1 MNGLFPLYCSACINA
16 IFLYF
21 TGDYAYSKC
30 LRTSPFSC
38 QCEENPGLNFD
49 ICLKRPNGLYEWPGR
64 RWSPYFI
71 KCVDARTIPSEC
83 TGASMI
89 YDAMHNNCNIIF
101 EVLNLAYNLSL
112 NLHIPESLAHIYE
125 TSKPRVPASSS
136 VEWKDVDSSALMQ
149 YSIPKTASKQ
159 WPDKSEL
166 VSRVSEIQKASIF
179 TVSRSNSEIYFDQ
192 SSTRLTNNGD
202 GNSILETS
210 FSTKLYYPTALPSSE
225 NEFSHYTNSVSA
237 HLDHSHS
244 HQISTLRLNE
254 GDHSNDV
261 TLVTMDT
268 HMTSINSGF
277 ISTETIQPS
286 FPHTSTSVYGS
297 TFGDNVSHTDEQ
309 MSIETGKLNIQA
321 TSTLGNE
328 VPTNRESSL
337 SGHLLLNQQ
346 STELES
352 FQNTKLFSTH
362 LNKTKPVYFSS
373 VLIPSKQDYSASL
386 GGNDIK
392 WSDIYRTTSNKF
404 TDAPEH
410 FTPSLKVTLNSLKA
424 TLNSQTTSV
433 ISQWIQL
440 PLHNHTP
447 VTFSETRLFSFS
459 QTSVDISS
467 LSSTSEESFDS
478 VNNLGVNTKITT
490 LHTST
495 DVYSANTA
503 SFDSSYEES
512 KYAVFATSISTDIE
526 KVSASRLLSE
536 THFVFSETESSF
548 KSHFTF
554 KTGGLANSL
563 HSLYAPDVLS
573 SPFIYHSRTGN
584 IHVSTFLTEHITKRL
599 SPTQTK
605 EGIDIIP
612 TLQTQIESNQPI
624 MFPTQ
629 SGIKPKVHTSMSPG
643 TIDFKSSLLITKTTP
658 MSLFPTQIH
667 TKQLFS
673 DVTMSPIVS
682 PSFVLSERTTK
693 LTSNPVRIETRQFT
707 STFSQANHL
716 SVLPS
721 HDKSR
726 ELSSMELKSTTTL
739 LSSFSADT
747 LSKPVFLISTRT
759 LPSSLPAFQTQ
770 AQSKPPSE
778 HSSKST
784 IKPLTS
790 VQIQT
795 TRSPVLLSSMPD
807 MINQLSLITTQLE
820 SKQVPSSQMQTP
832 TKLTRVPT
840 RTVTKLEL
848 LHPTDSSITT
858 LPSLT
863 RQSSVQTSTVTKL
876 LFSIQK
882 PTFINPNF
890 SKSMQSMSK
899 SFSEETKQTIAT
911 QFHLLQTQTTGSRSA
926 SEEMVN
932 AFYPSTITLPPL
944 KTKGLQTS
952 FKTASF
958 ESSASYID
966 SSILYDT
973 PKASFISSKTSL
985 NIKPSVTSHFMDNS
999 RKDSVSNKFLLK
1011 DTDETSAFRLSVT
1024 DAFEIRTI
1032 SESIIQ
1038 TSFENYEHI
1047 SATSSQLYSE
1057 TSIPDNDIMS
1067 FSDLAV
1073 FTRQSRRVSSIVSYL
1088 QTATVL
1094 ATPSI
1099 NTDNLSSNIFIAS
1112 SDTQTSLP
1120 DLDYTTFIIA
1130 MSVGIGGIILLAI
1143 FAALI
1148 ACVCRSKHRRG
1159 VTRFDTISS

>member
-1 MNGLFPLYCSACINA
+1 MMNGLFPLYCIA

-30 LRTSPFSC
+30 LRTSPLSC
-38 QCEENPGLNFD
+38 QCEEKPNLNFD

-112 NLHIPESLAHIYE
+112 HLHIPESLAHMYE

-136 VEWKDVDSSALMQ
+136 VEWRDVASSELMQ
-149 YSIPKTASKQ
+149 YSIPETASKQ
-159 WPDKSEL
+159 WLDNIEL
-166 VSRVSEIQKASIF
+166 VSRVSEIQKSSIF
-179 TVSRSNSEIYFDQ
+179 MVSRSYLDIYFDQ
-192 SSTRLTNNGD
+192 SSTRITNNAD

-210 FSTKLYYPTALPSSE
+210 FSTKLYYPTTLTSSE
-225 NEFSHYTNSVSA
+225 KEFSHTNSVSA

-244 HQISTLRLNE
+244 HQISTLRLIE
-254 GDHSNDV
+254 GDHSKDL

-268 HMTSINSGF
+268 HMTSINYGF
-277 ISTETIQPS
+277 ISTDTIQPS
-286 FPHTSTSVYGS
+286 FPHTLTSVYGNA
-297 TFGDNVSHTDEQ
+297 FGDSVLHTDEQ
-309 MSIETGKLNIQA
+309 MSIETRKLNVQA
-321 TSTLGNE
+321 TSTLVNE
-328 VPTNRESSL
+328 VPTNIESSI
-337 SGHLLLNQQ
+337 SGQLFLNQQ

-352 FQNTKLFSTH
+352 FLHTKRLSTH
-362 LNKTKPVYFSS
+362 LNETEPVYFSG
-373 VLIPSKQDYSASL
+373 VLISTKQDYSALL
-386 GGNDIK
+386 GGNDTK
-392 WSDIYRTTSNKF
+392 WSDIYHTASNEL
-404 TDAPEH
+404 TDTPEH
-410 FTPSLKVTLNSLKA
+410 FTPSLKETP
-424 TLNSQTTSV
+424 NSQTTSA

-447 VTFSETRLFSFS
+447 VTSLESRLSIFTS
-459 QTSVDISS
+459 TSVDISS
-467 LSSTSEESFDS
+467 VSSTSEQSFDS

-490 LHTST
+490 LHTFI
-495 DVYSANTA
+495 DVYSANIA
-503 SFDSSYEES
+503 SIDSTYEES
-512 KYAVFATSISTDIE
+512 KYAVLATMISTDIE
-526 KVSASRLLSE
+526 NVSTSPPLSE
-536 THFVFSETESSF
+536 THFVFSETESNF
-548 KSHFTF
+548 KTHFTLQ
-554 KTGGLANSL
+554 TGGLAKSL
-563 HSLYAPDVLS
+563 HSLYAPDVPS
-573 SPFIYHSRTGN
+573 SPFTYQSRTGN
-584 IHVSTFLTEHITKRL
+584 IHVSTFLTENITKRL
-599 SPTQTK
+599 FPSQAK

-612 TLQTQIESNQPI
+612 IQLESNQHI

-643 TIDFKSSLLITKTTP
+643 TVDFKSSLMINTTTP

-682 PSFVLSERTTK
+682 PSFILSERTTK
-693 LTSNPVRIETRQFT
+693 LTSNPVRIETPQFT
-707 STFSQANHL
+707 STTSEAKYI

-721 HDKSR
+721 QNKSR

-747 LSKPVFLISTRT
+747 LSKPVFLISTQT
-759 LPSSLPAFQTQ
+759 LPLSLPAFQTQ

-784 IKPLTS
+784 IKPFTS

-795 TRSPVLLSSMPD
+795 TRSPSLLSSMPD
-807 MINQLSLITTQLE
+807 VITTQLE
-820 SKQVPSSQMQTP
+820 TKHAASIQMQT
-832 TKLTRVPT
+832 TAKLIGVPSQ
-840 RTVTKLEL
+840 TVTKLEL
-848 LHPTDSSITT
+848 LHPKVSSITT
-858 LPSLT
+858 LPSMT
-863 RQSSVQTSTVTKL
+863 HQSSVQTSTVTEL

-890 SKSMQSMSK
+890 SKQMQSMSK
-899 SFSEETKQTIAT
+899 SLSEETKQTIAT
-911 QFHLLQTQTTGSRSA
+911 QFHILQTQTTGSRSA

-932 AFYPSTITLPPL
+932 ALYPSTITMPPL
-944 KTKGLQTS
+944 KTKRLQTN

-958 ESSASYID
+958 ESSESYID

-973 PKASFISSKTSL
+973 PKAYFMSSKTSL
-985 NIKPSVTSHFMDNS
+985 RVKPSVTSPFMDNS
-999 RKDSVSNKFLLK
+999 QKDSVSNKYLFK
-1011 DTDETSAFRLSVT
+1011 DTAETSAFRNSLT
-1024 DAFEIRTI
+1024 DAFEIRTL

-1057 TSIPDNDIMS
+1057 TSIPDNGFMT
-1067 FSDLAV
+1067 FSGV
-1073 FTRQSRRVSSIVSYL
+1073 FTRQSRRYSSTVSYL
-1088 QTATVL
+1088 QIATVL

-1112 SDTQTSLP
+1112 SDSQTSLP

-1148 ACVCRSKHRRG
+1148 VCVCRSKHRRG